1 MQCEIHDDSLKFSR
15 AVYGL
20 MVLIAIIIHNPGL
33 VLAAAILVFLGI
45 FSFKLNIAYQ
55 FHLFFIKKRM
65 KNAKLPVKKETGELV
80 FVAAMTA
87 VLLFIGFLWLHY
99 GHNADAAWIYVLM
112 VDLLIFLACF
122 VGFCVATLMYILL
135 KKLFTSKKSVNT
147 NISSN

>member
-135 KKLFTSKKSVNT
+135 KKLFTSLLS
-147 NISSN
+147 